1 MHAHTFGRKF
11 LITTG
16 ILVAAATA
24 GCGAAADNAGS
35 AAPTPSITS
44 VDQPITSTATLA
56 APPPTAPPTAAQ
68 PPAAAQPTRA
78 ASEAEAADGAA
89 GSNDCKAADLALS
102 IRDGEGAAG
111 TVYRTLVF
119 TNSGS
124 RTCTMQGFPGVSYVT
139 GDDGHQVGPAAYRD
153 GTKGAP
159 VTMAPGVSS
168 STTIGFVNVQNF
180 DPAACQPTETRGLR
194 VYPPHDTASMFLP
207 LPGTGCSATPPG
219 NQLTV
224 KTVS

>member
-1 MHAHTFGRKF
+1 M
-11 LITTG
+11 
-16 ILVAAATA
+16 
-24 GCGAAADNAGS
+24 
-35 AAPTPSITS
+35 
-44 VDQPITSTATLA
+44 DQPVTSTATLG
-56 APPPTAPPTAAQ
+56 APPTTAA
-68 PPAAAQPTRA
+68 PAPAPSPAAAQPTRA

-89 GSNDCKAADLALS
+89 GASDCKAADLKLS

-119 TNSGS
+119 TNAGS

-168 STTIGFVNVQNF
+168 STVIGFVNVQNF